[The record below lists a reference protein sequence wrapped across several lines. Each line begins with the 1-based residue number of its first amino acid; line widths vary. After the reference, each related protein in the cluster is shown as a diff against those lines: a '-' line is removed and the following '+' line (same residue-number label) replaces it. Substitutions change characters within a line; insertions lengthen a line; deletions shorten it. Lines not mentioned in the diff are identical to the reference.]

1 MAQLGAMA
9 LDGGD
14 PRLSDKEGGFAGQ
27 GIVAYTRPQMRAL
40 HDKSITF
47 EEYHYYALQARAEE
61 DSNHRMATEGTETRG
76 FLSTLIPGKGPSSVA
91 SDEKRRES
99 VIPTDINLSVP
110 DRRASVT
117 EEEWTNA
124 SRAVRTAT
132 AGAIFFLITTD
143 ILGPFGLPYAFA
155 TTGWG

>member
-14 PRLSDKEGGFAGQ
+14 PRLADKEGEFAGQ
-27 GIVAYTRPQMRAL
+27 GIVSYTRPQMRAL
-40 HDKSITF
+40 HDNSITF
-47 EEYHYYALQARAEE
+47 EEYHYYALQSRAEE
-61 DSNHRMATEGTETRG
+61 DSNHRMVRNGNGTRG
-76 FLSTLIPGKGPSSVA
+76 LLSTIIPSKGLSSET
-91 SDEKRRES
+91 SDEKHHDS
-99 VIPTDINLSVP
+99 TIPTENLSVP
-110 DRRASVT
+110 ERRASVT
-117 EEEWTNA
+117 DEEWTNA

-132 AGAIFFLITTD
+132 ASAVFFLITTD

>member
-1 MAQLGAMA
+1 MAAMAPMA

-14 PRLSDKEGGFAGQ
+14 PRLNDKEGEFAGQ

-40 HDKSITF
+40 HDPSIPF
-47 EEYHYYALQARAEE
+47 EEYHYYAGQAREE
-61 DSNHRMATEGTETRG
+61 ERNYARNNTQTRG
-76 FLSTLIPGKGPSSVA
+76 FLSTIIPSKSEKGNQIEGRKVSLIPDVNLSAP
-91 SDEKRRES
+91 EKRA
-99 VIPTDINLSVP
+99 VVTD
-110 DRRASVT
+110 
-117 EEEWTNA
+117 EEWTNA

-132 AGAIFFLITTD
+132 AGAVFYLITTD